1 LAKKDEATKTREQEF
16 LSDVEELKRR
26 LGALDQRLD
35 NIDSIV
41 SAVAERVMSQPLAL
55 NITCPNC
62 GKNIEITIIGQ
73 GKRAV

>member
-1 LAKKDEATKTREQEF
+1 MAKKDEAAKAKEQEL
-16 LSDVEELKRR
+16 LSDVEGLKRR

-41 SAVAERVMSQPLAL
+41 TAVAERVMSQPLAL

-62 GKNIEITIIGQ
+62 GKNVEITIIGQ

>member
-1 LAKKDEATKTREQEF
+1 MAKKDEAAKAKEQEL
-16 LSDVEELKRR
+16 LSDVEGLKRR

-41 SAVAERVMSQPLAL
+41 TAVAERVMSQPLAL

-73 GKRAV
+73 GKRTV

>member
-1 LAKKDEATKTREQEF
+1 MAKKDEATKTREQEL

>member
-1 LAKKDEATKTREQEF
+1 MAKKDQAAKAKEQEL
-16 LSDVEELKRR
+16 LSDVEGLKRR

-41 SAVAERVMSQPLAL
+41 TAVAERVMSQPLAL

-73 GKRAV
+73 GKRTV

>member
-1 LAKKDEATKTREQEF
+1 MAKKDEAAKAREQEL
-16 LSDVEELKRR
+16 LSDVGDLKRR
-26 LGALDQRLD
+26 LGALDHRLD

>member
-1 LAKKDEATKTREQEF
+1 MAKKDEAAKAREQEL
-16 LSDVEELKRR
+16 LSDVGDLKRR
-26 LGALDQRLD
+26 LGALDHRLD

-62 GKNIEITIIGQ
+62 GENIEITIIGQ

>member
-1 LAKKDEATKTREQEF
+1 LAKKDEAAKAKEQEL
-16 LSDVEELKRR
+16 LSDVEGLKRR

-41 SAVAERVMSQPLAL
+41 TAVAERVMSQPLAL

-62 GKNIEITIIGQ
+62 GKNVEITIIGQ

>member
-1 LAKKDEATKTREQEF
+1 MAKKDEAAKAKEQEL

-41 SAVAERVMSQPLAL
+41 TAVAERVMSQPLAL

-62 GKNIEITIIGQ
+62 GKKIEITIIGQ
-73 GKRAV
+73 GKRAA

>member
-1 LAKKDEATKTREQEF
+1 LAKKDEATKAKEQVL

-41 SAVAERVMSQPLAL
+41 TAVAERVMSQPLAL

>member
-1 LAKKDEATKTREQEF
+1 MAKKDEATKAREQEF

-73 GKRAV
+73 GKRTI

>member
-1 LAKKDEATKTREQEF
+1 MAKKDEAAKAREQEL

-41 SAVAERVMSQPLAL
+41 TAVAERVMSQPLAL

>member
-1 LAKKDEATKTREQEF
+1 MAKKDEAAKAKEQAL

-41 SAVAERVMSQPLAL
+41 TAVAERVMSQPLAL

-62 GKNIEITIIGQ
+62 GKNVEITIIGQ